1 MGDRTVGN
9 NFRTREECNSPKETS
24 RTTTAAT
31 GAAGAANPMSA
42 AAERSEELFDQTRQH
57 SWELIS
63 TWVGSSEMA
72 TGGGNLRKEF
82 WRIIVS

>member
-24 RTTTAAT
+24 RTTTAAR
-31 GAAGAANPMSA
+31 GAAGAGNPMSA
-42 AAERSEELFDQTRQH
+42 AAERSEELFDQIRQH

-63 TWVGSSEMA
+63 TRVGSSEMA
-72 TGGGNLRKEF
+72 TGGGDLRKDI
-82 WRIIVS
+82 WRIIVR